1 LPRASGIGQE
11 APRNANLSALL
22 TLVHL
27 QGPTTRAALT
37 TALSLN
43 RSTIGDLT
51 RRLEELGLVI
61 EVPPGEEPVAVSGR
75 RTGRPSLVVAPN
87 EDVTV
92 LAVALD
98 VDRITVAVVGLGGVV
113 LDRRT
118 RLHQRG
124 EHDGERV
131 VETVGQM
138 CDELLSLELG
148 DRPLG
153 VGVSVPGAVRESDGL
168 VRFAPNLG
176 WTDEPFTDLLAAALK
191 LPVMT
196 ANDADLGARAEHLRG
211 AAVGANDVAYLSG
224 SVGIGGGFYVGGEPL
239 RGAIGFAGEVGHVMV
254 DSSGEQ
260 CRCGAIGCLE
270 TKVGENQLLADAG
283 RLPGGGP
290 PAVAEVIAAAA
301 GGDARARDAVDHAA
315 HWLGVG
321 LRPVFALFNPQVV
334 VLGGLLSQ
342 VWSARHEI
350 VLHGLDPDSLISARD
365 VLDIRPS
372 ALGDDASLI
381 GAAELA
387 FTPLLVQPTRTA
399 RRRPRAAAADGS

>member
-1 LPRASGIGQE
+1 M
-11 APRNANLSALL
+11 SALL

-37 TALSLN
+37 TALGLN

-51 RRLEELGLVI
+51 RRLEDVGLLL
-61 EVPPGEEPVAVSGR
+61 EVPPGEESSGTGR
-75 RTGRPSLVVAPN
+75 RSGRPSLVVAPRQ
-87 EDVTV
+87 DVTV

-98 VDRITVAVVGLGGVV
+98 VDRITVAVVALGGVV

-131 VETVGQM
+131 AETVGQM
-138 CDELLSLELG
+138 CAELMALELG
-148 DRPLG
+148 TRIVG
-153 VGVSVPGAVRESDGL
+153 VGVSVPGAVRESDGM

-176 WTDEPFTDLLAAALK
+176 WTDVPFADLLIK
-191 LPVMT
+191 EIGMPVVT
-196 ANDADLGARAEHLRG
+196 ANDADLGALAEHLRG

-224 SVGIGGGFYVGGEPL
+224 SVGIGGGFFVGGLPL
-239 RGAIGFAGEVGHVMV
+239 RGATGFAGEVGHVMV
-254 DSSGEQ
+254 DSNGER

-270 TKVGENQLLADAG
+270 TKVGENQLLAEAG

-290 PAVAEVIAAAA
+290 PAVAELIKAADTGDRRA
-301 GGDARARDAVDHAA
+301 GRAVDGVA

-321 LRPVFALFNPQVV
+321 LRPVFALFNPEVV

-342 VWSARHEI
+342 VFTARREI
-350 VLHGLDPDSLISARD
+350 VLEALSPDTLIAAHD
-365 VLDIRPS
+365 VLDIRAS

-387 FTPLLVQPTRTA
+387 FAPLLNEPDRGED
-399 RRRPRAAAADGS
+399 AADDALGVAADV

>member
-1 LPRASGIGQE
+1 MPRGAGVGQE

-22 TLVHL
+22 TLVHV
-27 QGPTTRAALT
+27 QGPTTRATLTSALG
-37 TALSLN
+37 LN
-43 RSTIGDLT
+43 RSTIGALT
-51 RRLEELGLVI
+51 RQLEDLGLVL
-61 EVPPGEEPVAVSGR
+61 EVPPSDDLLATGR
-75 RTGRPSLVVAPN
+75 RTGRPSLVVTPRG
-87 EDVTV
+87 DVTV

-98 VDRITVAVVGLGGVV
+98 VDRITVALVGLGGVI

-118 RLHQRG
+118 RHHQRG
-124 EHDGERV
+124 EHDGARV

-138 CDELLSLELG
+138 CTELLTPS
-148 DRPLG
+148 RRSRVTG

-176 WTDEPFTDLLAAALK
+176 WTDEPFTDCLAAELS

-196 ANDADLGARAEHLRG
+196 ANDADLGARAEHMRG
-211 AAVGANDVAYLSG
+211 AAVGADDVAYVSG
-224 SVGIGGGFYVGGEPL
+224 SVGIGGGFFVRGVPL
-239 RGAIGFAGEVGHVMV
+239 RGASGFAGEIGHVIV
-254 DSSGEQ
+254 DSNGEN
-260 CRCGAIGCLE
+260 CRCGSVGCLE
-270 TKVGENQLLADAG
+270 TKVGENQLLAAAG

-290 PAVAEVIAAAA
+290 PAVAEVIDAAD
-301 GGDARARDAVDHAA
+301 GGDSRARDAVDHAA

-342 VWSARHEI
+342 VWNARQNI
-350 VLHGLDPDSLISARD
+350 VLLGLDPASLISAQD
-365 VLDIRPS
+365 VLDIRAS

-387 FTPLLVQPTRTA
+387 FAPLLAQPTRAEPVRERTA
-399 RRRPRAAAADGS
+399 DE

>member
-1 LPRASGIGQE
+1 MPRSGVSQDAS
-11 APRNANLSALL
+11 RNANLSALL
-22 TLVHL
+22 NLVHL

-37 TALSLN
+37 TALGLN

-51 RRLEELGLVI
+51 RRLEDLGLVL
-61 EVPPGEEPVAVSGR
+61 EVPPGEEPVVSSR
-75 RTGRPSLVVAPN
+75 RTGRPSLVVAPRQ
-87 EDVTV
+87 DVTV

-118 RLHQRG
+118 RHHHRG
-124 EHDGERV
+124 EHDGELV
-131 VETVGQM
+131 VESVGQM
-138 CDELLSLELG
+138 CTELIALG
-148 DRPLG
+148 PGNRIVG
-153 VGVSVPGAVRESDGL
+153 VGVSVPGSVRESDGF

-176 WTDEPFTDLLAAALK
+176 WTDEPFTANLAAELG

-211 AAVGANDVAYLSG
+211 AAVGADDVAYLSG
-224 SVGIGGGFYVGGEPL
+224 SVGIGGGFYVGGAPL
-239 RGAIGFAGEVGHVMV
+239 RGAVGFAGEVGHVMV
-254 DSSGEQ
+254 DSNGER

-283 RLPGGGP
+283 RLAGGGP
-290 PAVAEVIAAAA
+290 PAVAEVIAAAE
-301 GGDARARDAVDHAA
+301 GGDTRARDAVDHAA

-342 VWSARHEI
+342 VWTARQQI
-350 VLHGLDPDSLISARD
+350 VLQGLAPESLISARD

-372 ALGDDASLI
+372 QLGDDASLI

-387 FTPLLVQPTRTA
+387 FTPLLAQPGRIDEEQSTA
-399 RRRPRAAAADGS
+399 AEG

>member
-1 LPRASGIGQE
+1 VPRSGVSQDAS
-11 APRNANLSALL
+11 RNANLSALL
-22 TLVHL
+22 NLVHL

-37 TALSLN
+37 TALGLN

-51 RRLEELGLVI
+51 RRLEDLGLVL
-61 EVPPGEEPVAVSGR
+61 EVPPGEEPVVSSR
-75 RTGRPSLVVAPN
+75 RTGRPSLVVAPRQ
-87 EDVTV
+87 DVTV

-118 RLHQRG
+118 RHHHRG
-124 EHDGERV
+124 EHDGELV
-131 VETVGQM
+131 VESVGQM
-138 CDELLSLELG
+138 CTELIALG
-148 DRPLG
+148 PGNRIVG
-153 VGVSVPGAVRESDGL
+153 VGVSVPGSVRESDGF

-176 WTDEPFTDLLAAALK
+176 WTDEPFTANLAAELG

-211 AAVGANDVAYLSG
+211 AAVGADDVAYLSG
-224 SVGIGGGFYVGGEPL
+224 SVGIGGGFYVGGAPL
-239 RGAIGFAGEVGHVMV
+239 RGAVGFAGEVGHVMV
-254 DSSGEQ
+254 DSNGER

-283 RLPGGGP
+283 RLAGGGP
-290 PAVAEVIAAAA
+290 PAVAEVIAAAE
-301 GGDARARDAVDHAA
+301 GGDTRARDAVDHAA

-342 VWSARHEI
+342 VWTARQQI
-350 VLHGLDPDSLISARD
+350 VLQGLAPESLISARD

-372 ALGDDASLI
+372 QLGDDASLI

-387 FTPLLVQPTRTA
+387 FTPLLAQPGRIDEEQSTA
-399 RRRPRAAAADGS
+399 AEG

>member
-1 LPRASGIGQE
+1 V
-11 APRNANLSALL
+11 
-22 TLVHL
+22 T
-27 QGPTTRAALT
+27 
-37 TALSLN
+37 
-43 RSTIGDLT
+43 
-51 RRLEELGLVI
+51 
-61 EVPPGEEPVAVSGR
+61 PGEEPVVSSR
-75 RTGRPSLVVAPN
+75 RTGRPSLVVAPRQ
-87 EDVTV
+87 DVTV

-118 RLHQRG
+118 RHHHRG
-124 EHDGERV
+124 EHDGELV
-131 VETVGQM
+131 VESVGQM
-138 CDELLSLELG
+138 CTELIALG
-148 DRPLG
+148 PGNRIVG
-153 VGVSVPGAVRESDGL
+153 VGVSVPGSVRESDGF

-176 WTDEPFTDLLAAALK
+176 WTDEPFTANLAAELG

-211 AAVGANDVAYLSG
+211 AAVGADDVAYLSG
-224 SVGIGGGFYVGGEPL
+224 SVGIGGGFYVGGAPL
-239 RGAIGFAGEVGHVMV
+239 RGAVGFAGEVGHVMV
-254 DSSGEQ
+254 DSNGER

-283 RLPGGGP
+283 RLAGGGP
-290 PAVAEVIAAAA
+290 PAVAEVIAAAE
-301 GGDARARDAVDHAA
+301 GGDTRARDAVDHAA

-342 VWSARHEI
+342 VWTARQQI
-350 VLHGLDPDSLISARD
+350 VLQGLAPESLISARD

-372 ALGDDASLI
+372 QLGDDASLI

-387 FTPLLVQPTRTA
+387 FTPLLAQPGRIDEEQSTA
-399 RRRPRAAAADGS
+399 AEG

>member
-1 LPRASGIGQE
+1 M
-11 APRNANLSALL
+11 SALL
-22 TLVHL
+22 TRVHL
-27 QGPTTRAALT
+27 QGPTTRAVLT
-37 TALSLN
+37 TALGLN

-51 RRLEELGLVI
+51 GQLEELGLVL
-61 EVPPGEEPVAVSGR
+61 EELPREELVLGTGR
-75 RTGRPSLVVAPN
+75 RSGRPSLVVTPRQ
-87 EDVTV
+87 DVTV
-92 LAVALD
+92 LAAALD
-98 VDRITVAVVGLGGVV
+98 VDRITVALVGLGGVV

-118 RLHQRG
+118 RHHQRG
-124 EHDGERV
+124 EHDSARV

-138 CDELLSLELG
+138 CTELIG
-148 DRPLG
+148 GWPATRVVG

-176 WTDEPFTDLLAAALK
+176 WSDEPFTEMLGKELG

-211 AAVGANDVAYLSG
+211 VAVGANDVAYLSG
-224 SVGIGGGFYVGGEPL
+224 SVGIGGGFFVGGVPL

-254 DSSGEQ
+254 DSAGDR

-270 TKVGENQLLADAG
+270 TKVGENQLLAAAG

-290 PAVAEVIAAAA
+290 PAVAEVIKAAD
-301 GGDARARDAVDHAA
+301 GGDARAGAAVDAAA

-321 LRPVFALFNPQVV
+321 LRPVFALFNPEMV

-342 VWSARHEI
+342 VWIARQQI
-350 VLHGLDPDSLISARD
+350 VLDGLDPTNLISARD

-372 ALGDDASLI
+372 ALGDDASLL

-387 FTPLLVQPTRTA
+387 FAPLLADPAHGQA
-399 RRRPRAAAADGS
+399 EQRAAEA

>member
-1 LPRASGIGQE
+1 M
-11 APRNANLSALL
+11 SALL
-22 TLVHL
+22 TLVHV

-37 TALSLN
+37 AALGLN

-51 RRLEELGLVI
+51 RRLEDLGLVV
-61 EVPPGEEPVAVSGR
+61 EVPPGEEPIAVAGR
-75 RTGRPSLVVAPN
+75 RTGRPSLVVAPR

-98 VDRITVAVVGLGGVV
+98 VDRITVALVGLGGLI

-118 RLHQRG
+118 RHHQRG
-124 EHDGERV
+124 EHDSERV
-131 VETVGQM
+131 VETVSQM
-138 CDELLSLELG
+138 CGELTALSPG
-148 DRPLG
+148 IRIVA
-153 VGVSVPGAVRESDGL
+153 VGVSVPGSVRESDGF

-176 WTDEPFTDLLAAALK
+176 WTDEPFTELLAAELG

-196 ANDADLGARAEHLRG
+196 ANDADLGARAEHMRG

-224 SVGIGGGFYVGGEPL
+224 SVGIGGGFFVGGVPL

-254 DSSGEQ
+254 DSRGEQ

-270 TKVGENQLLADAG
+270 TKVGENQLLTAAG

-290 PAVAEVIAAAA
+290 PAVAEVIAAAQ
-301 GGDARARDAVDHAA
+301 GGDARAKDAVDHAA

-321 LRPVFALFNPQVV
+321 LRPVFALFNPEMV

-342 VWSARHEI
+342 VWKARHEI
-350 VLHGLDPDSLISARD
+350 VLAGLDPDSLISARD

-372 ALGDDASLI
+372 RLAENASLV

-387 FTPLLVQPTRTA
+387 FAPLLVQPARTDVYEPGKA
-399 RRRPRAAAADGS
+399 RA

>member
-1 LPRASGIGQE
+1 VSRGPAQE
-11 APRNANLSALL
+11 TPRNANLSALL

-37 TALSLN
+37 TALGLN

-51 RRLEELGLVI
+51 RRLEDLGLVV
-61 EVPPGEEPVAVSGR
+61 EVPPGEEPLVVSGR
-75 RTGRPSLVVAPN
+75 RTGRPSLVVSPR

-118 RLHQRG
+118 RHHQRG
-124 EHDGERV
+124 EHDSERV
-131 VETVGQM
+131 VESVSQM
-138 CDELLSLELG
+138 CAELMSLEHG
-148 DRPLG
+148 TRTIA

-176 WTDEPFTDLLAAALK
+176 WSDEPFTDQLAAALK

-196 ANDADLGARAEHLRG
+196 ANDADLGARAEHMRG
-211 AAVGANDVAYLSG
+211 AAVGANDVAFLSG
-224 SVGIGGGFYVGGEPL
+224 SVGIGGGFYVGGIPL

-254 DSSGEQ
+254 DSNGEE

-270 TKVGENQLLADAG
+270 TKVGENQLLTAAG

-290 PAVAEVIAAAA
+290 PAVAEVIKAAD
-301 GGDARARDAVDHAA
+301 GGDRRARDAVDHAA

-342 VWSARHEI
+342 VWTARREI
-350 VLHGLDPDSLISARD
+350 VLKGLDPESLISARD

-372 ALGDDASLI
+372 ALGNDASLI

-387 FTPLLVQPTRTA
+387 FAPLLVQPGRSGA
-399 RRRPRAAAADGS
+399 HRPRAARG

>member
-1 LPRASGIGQE
+1 MSPASGAGLE
-11 APRNANLSALL
+11 APGNPNLSALL

-37 TALSLN
+37 SALGLN

-51 RRLEELGLVI
+51 KRLEDLGLVV
-61 EVPPGEEPVAVSGR
+61 EVPPGEEQLVPSR
-75 RTGRPSLVVAPN
+75 RTGRPSLVVAPR

-98 VDRITVAVVGLGGVV
+98 VDRITVALVGLGGVV

-131 VETVGQM
+131 VETVSQM
-138 CDELLSLELG
+138 CTELTSLELG
-148 DRPLG
+148 TRIVG

-176 WTDEPFTDLLAAALK
+176 WIDEPFTDLLAAELR
-191 LPVMT
+191 LPVLT
-196 ANDADLGARAEHLRG
+196 ANDADLGARAEHMRG

-224 SVGIGGGFYVGGEPL
+224 SVGIGGGFFVGGAPL

-254 DSSGEQ
+254 DSNGDH

-270 TKVGENQLLADAG
+270 TKVGENQLLTDAG

-290 PAVAEVIAAAA
+290 PAVAEVIAAADA
-301 GGDARARDAVDHAA
+301 GDTRAGDAVDHAA

-342 VWSARHEI
+342 VWTARHEL
-350 VLHGLDPDSLISARD
+350 VLRGLDPGSLISARD

-372 ALGDDASLI
+372 SLGDDASLI

-387 FTPLLVQPTRTA
+387 FAPLLA
-399 RRRPRAAAADGS
+399 EPRLGADAAAEA

>member
-1 LPRASGIGQE
+1 VPQGSGTGQE
-11 APRNANLSALL
+11 ALRRANMSALL
-22 TLVHL
+22 TLVHI

-37 TALSLN
+37 TALALN

-51 RRLEELGLVI
+51 RRLEQLGLVV
-61 EVPPGEEPVAVSGR
+61 EVPPGEEPLAASR
-75 RTGRPSLVVAPN
+75 RSGRPSLVVAPR

-118 RLHQRG
+118 RHHQRG

-131 VETVGQM
+131 ADTVGQM
-138 CDELLSLELG
+138 CAELRALELG
-148 DRPLG
+148 TRIVG
-153 VGVSVPGAVRESDGL
+153 VGVSVPGAVRANDGL

-176 WTDEPFTDLLAAALK
+176 WTDEPFTDLLATELE
-191 LPVMT
+191 LPVLT
-196 ANDADLGARAEHLRG
+196 ENDADLGARAEHMRG
-211 AAVGANDVAYLSG
+211 AAVGADDVAYLSG
-224 SVGIGGGFYVGGEPL
+224 SVGIGGGFFVGGRPL
-239 RGAIGFAGEVGHVMV
+239 RGAMGFAGEVGHVMV
-254 DSSGEQ
+254 DSNGDQ

-270 TKVGENQLLADAG
+270 TKVGENQLLTAAG

-290 PAVAEVIAAAA
+290 PAVAEVIKAAD
-301 GGDARARDAVDHAA
+301 GGDARAGKAVDGAA

-342 VWSARHEI
+342 VFTARRDI
-350 VLHGLDPDSLISARD
+350 VLAGLDADSLISARD

-372 ALGDDASLI
+372 SLGDDASLL

-387 FTPLLVQPTRTA
+387 FTPLLANPTLPA
-399 RRRPRAAAADGS
+399 QH

>member
-1 LPRASGIGQE
+1 M
-11 APRNANLSALL
+11 SALL
-22 TLVHL
+22 TLVHV

-37 TALSLN
+37 TALGLN

-51 RRLEELGLVI
+51 RRLEELGLVV
-61 EVPPGEEPVAVSGR
+61 EVPPGEEPVVRGR
-75 RTGRPSLVVAPN
+75 RTGRPSLVVAPR

-98 VDRITVAVVGLGGVV
+98 VDRITVALVGLGGVV

-124 EHDGERV
+124 EHDCEGV
-131 VETVGQM
+131 VETVSQM
-138 CDELLSLELG
+138 CTELTTKAPESRVVG
-148 DRPLG
+148 I
-153 VGVSVPGAVRESDGL
+153 GVSIPGAVRESDGL

-176 WTDEPFTDLLAAALK
+176 WTDEPFTDLLGAALG
-191 LPVMT
+191 LPIL
-196 ANDADLGARAEHLRG
+196 AGNDADLGARAEHIRG
-211 AAVGANDVAYLSG
+211 AGIGAADVAYLSG

-239 RGAIGFAGEVGHVMV
+239 RGAVGYAGEIGHVMV
-254 DSSGEQ
+254 DSNGDR

-270 TKVGENQLLADAG
+270 TKVGENQLLTAAG
-283 RLPGGGP
+283 RLRGGGP
-290 PAVAEVIAAAA
+290 PAVAEVIEAAD

-321 LRPVFALFNPQVV
+321 LRPVFAMFNPQVV

-342 VWSARHEI
+342 VWTARQDI
-350 VLHGLDPDSLISARD
+350 VLEGLDPGSLISARD

-381 GAAELA
+381 GAMELA
-387 FTPLLVQPTRTA
+387 FAPLLAQPTRA
-399 RRRPRAAAADGS
+399 EA

>member
-1 LPRASGIGQE
+1 VSTPSGTSQDAS
-11 APRNANLSALL
+11 RNANLSALL
-22 TLVHL
+22 TLVHV

-37 TALSLN
+37 TALGLN

-51 RRLEELGLVI
+51 RRLEELGLVV
-61 EVPPGEEPVAVSGR
+61 EVPPGEEPVVVSGR
-75 RTGRPSLVVAPN
+75 RTGRPSLVVAPR

-118 RLHQRG
+118 RHHQRG
-124 EHDGERV
+124 EHDSARV
-131 VETVGQM
+131 VESVSQM
-138 CDELLSLELG
+138 CAELMALELG
-148 DRPLG
+148 TRTVG
-153 VGVSVPGAVRESDGL
+153 VGVSVPGAVRARDGF

-176 WTDEPFTDLLAAALK
+176 WTDEPFTDLLAAELR
-191 LPVMT
+191 LPVVT
-196 ANDADLGARAEHLRG
+196 ANDADLGARAEHMRG
-211 AAVGANDVAYLSG
+211 AAVGADDVAFLSG
-224 SVGIGGGFYVGGEPL
+224 SVGIGGGFYVGGVPL
-239 RGAIGFAGEVGHVMV
+239 HGAIGFAGEVGHVMV
-254 DSSGEQ
+254 DSNGDE

-270 TKVGENQLLADAG
+270 TKVGENQLLTAAG

-290 PAVAEVIAAAA
+290 PAVAEVISAANS
-301 GGDARARDAVDHAA
+301 GDLRARDAVDHAA

-342 VWSARHEI
+342 VWSARRQI
-350 VLHGLDPDSLISARD
+350 VLEGLDPDSLISAHD
-365 VLDIRPS
+365 FLDIRPS
-372 ALGDDASLI
+372 ALGNDASLF

-387 FTPLLVQPTRTA
+387 FAPLLLQPGRTKLHQARPA
-399 RRRPRAAAADGS
+399 RR

>member
-1 LPRASGIGQE
+1 MPRRSVIGHE
-11 APRNANLSALL
+11 APRTANLSALL

-37 TALSLN
+37 TALGLN

-51 RRLEELGLVI
+51 RRLEELELVV
-61 EVPPGEEPVAVSGR
+61 EVPPGEEPVVPGR
-75 RTGRPSLVVAPN
+75 RTGRPSLVVAPR

-98 VDRITVAVVGLGGVV
+98 VDRITVALVGLGGVV

-118 RLHQRG
+118 RHHQRG
-124 EHDGERV
+124 EHDSGRV
-131 VETVGQM
+131 ATSVSQM
-138 CDELLSLELG
+138 CAELVTG
-148 DRPLG
+148 KPRPRIVG
-153 VGVSVPGAVRESDGL
+153 VGVSVPGAVRERDGL

-176 WTDEPFTDLLAAALK
+176 WTDEPFTELLAEELR
-191 LPVMT
+191 LPVLT

-211 AAVGANDVAYLSG
+211 AAVGADDVAYLSG
-224 SVGIGGGFYVGGEPL
+224 SVGIGGGFFVGGVPL

-254 DSSGEQ
+254 DSNGEQ

-270 TKVGENQLLADAG
+270 TKVGENQLLTAAG

-290 PAVAEVIAAAA
+290 PAVAEVIEAADRGDPRAAAT
-301 GGDARARDAVDHAA
+301 VDGAA
-315 HWLGVG
+315 HWLGRG
-321 LRPVFALFNPQVV
+321 LRPVFALFNPEVV

-342 VWSARHEI
+342 VFTARRDL
-350 VLHGLDPDSLISARD
+350 VLGGLDPDNLISARD
-365 VLDIRPS
+365 LLDIRPS
-372 ALGDDASLI
+372 SLGDDASLL

-387 FTPLLVQPTRTA
+387 FTPLLAHP
-399 RRRPRAAAADGS
+399 RRSHPRHPSATSA